1 MTSRATAAIAIWR
14 ARNVRTTGDRAYLVY
29 MVLMVALVTVIPVA
43 RAVWLSVTSAEGIAV
58 LASPAAP
65 RVTTLVVAALWAGAM
80 LLGRDRG
87 PALLPPFPTHAFATS
102 DLSLSD
108 TFRGPV
114 LRAVACVTA
123 LTTTIAGFIGVG
135 LRSSGLLD
143 PLGAG
148 VFVATGALVGVVA
161 TVAWLAGQVFP
172 RAAVP
177 IALSILALGTSTVAI
192 PAIQSFTPWG
202 WVGLAYAGG
211 GSPHIIGALTAL
223 TAVLVVAVPVL
234 MNRLDAAEL
243 AAQAARWDSA
253 TTHATR
259 MDFGAAATI
268 YQGRPHRGRRLR
280 AVRPIRRRA
289 AVFLIRD
296 AIGAVR
302 TPGRLIV
309 GVLAV
314 AAAGALLTLAF
325 APALPGWALGAAA
338 GVILFAGLGPLTDGI
353 RHAASVAADFPIY
366 GVSDEQLLASHALF
380 PLSVTVVVLL
390 AVVVGCSVAAGIA
403 AAAPIISSLALGL
416 LALIARVSNAVK
428 GPLPPALLTPI
439 PTQVGDLGAAVRLTW
454 ALDGMLL
461 VALAGASAT
470 LAFKSPILLVGVA
483 VTLVG
488 VGIKRWRHRG

>member
-1 MTSRATAAIAIWR
+1 MPA
-14 ARNVRTTGDRAYLVY
+14 
-29 MVLMVALVTVIPVA
+29 
-43 RAVWLSVTSAEGIAV
+43 
-58 LASPAAP
+58 AAP
-65 RVTTLVVAALWAGAM
+65 R
-80 LLGRDRG
+80 
-87 PALLPPFPTHAFATS
+87 TS
-102 DLSLSD
+102 SA
-108 TFRGPV
+108 R
-114 LRAVACVTA
+114 C
-123 LTTTIAGFIGVG
+123 
-135 LRSSGLLD
+135 
-143 PLGAG
+143 
-148 VFVATGALVGVVA
+148 
-161 TVAWLAGQVFP
+161 
-172 RAAVP
+172 
-177 IALSILALGTSTVAI
+177 
-192 PAIQSFTPWG
+192 
-202 WVGLAYAGG
+202 
-211 GSPHIIGALTAL
+211 TAL

-243 AAQAARWDSA
+243 TAQAARWDSA
-253 TTHATR
+253 TTHATG

>member
-14 ARNVRTTGDRAYLVY
+14 DRNVRTTGDHAYVVY

-43 RAVWLSVTSAEGIAV
+43 RAVWLSVISAEGIAV
-58 LASPAAP
+58 VASPAAP
-65 RVTTLVVAALWAGAM
+65 GVTTLVVAVLWAGAM

-102 DLSLSD
+102 DLSRSD

-114 LRAVACVTA
+114 LRAGAVVTA
-123 LTTTIAGFIGVG
+123 LTAAVAGMIGVG
-135 LRSSGLLD
+135 LGSSGLVD

-148 VFVATGALVGVVA
+148 VFVAAGALVGVIA

-177 IALSILALGTSTVAI
+177 IALGILALGAVTAAI
-192 PAIQSFTPWG
+192 PVIQPYTPWG
-202 WVGLAYAGG
+202 WVGLAYPGG
-211 GSPHIIGALTAL
+211 GSGVPLAALTAL
-223 TAVLVVAVPVL
+223 TAVLVAAVPVL
-234 MNRLDAAEL
+234 MNRLGVAEL
-243 AAQAARWDSA
+243 TAQAARWDSA
-253 TTHATR
+253 TTHATG

-268 YQGRPHRGRRLR
+268 YQGRPHLGRRLR
-280 AVRPIRRRA
+280 AVRPIRRRP

-302 TPGRLIV
+302 TPGRLMV

-314 AAAGALLTLAF
+314 AAAGTLLTLAF
-325 APALPGWALGAAA
+325 APAMPGWALGAAA

-353 RHAASVAADFPIY
+353 RHAASVAGDFPLY

-390 AVVVGCSVAAGIA
+390 AVVVVCSVAAGIA
-403 AAAPIISSLALGL
+403 AAAPIVSSLALGL
-416 LALIARVSNAVK
+416 LALIARASNAVK
-428 GPLPPALLTPI
+428 GPFPPALLTPI
-439 PTQVGDLGAAVRLTW
+439 PTPMGDLGAAVRLTW
-454 ALDGMLL
+454 ALDSMLL

-470 LAFKSPILLVGVA
+470 LAFESPILLVSVA
-483 VTLVG
+483 VALVG